1 MSERVRLEISG
12 RVQGVGFRWYTREKA
27 RRWGLAG
34 WVRNKADGSVE
45 VMVEGTTAAI
55 DGLIEM
61 LRAGP
66 PGATVSD
73 VRRVPSD
80 VTGALPHPFTVLK
93 T

>member
-1 MSERVRLEISG
+1 MIERVRLEISG

-45 VMVEGTTAAI
+45 VVVEGTTASI
-55 DGLIEM
+55 DGFVEM

-66 PGATVSD
+66 PGASVSD
-73 VRRVPSD
+73 VRRIPEGTTES
-80 VTGALPHPFTVLK
+80 LPHPFTVLR